1 MQRKALEVS
10 ISKNKRYEEAN
21 NTLTNK
27 NRELNAGNLS
37 MTSQIEQFESDLR
50 VTRSRFKKERET
62 LETELDD
69 KKA

>member
-10 ISKNKRYEEAN
+10 ISKNKRFEETN
-21 NTLTNK
+21 SNLTNK
-27 NRELNAGNLS
+27 NRDLNTSNLS
-37 MTSQIEQFESDLR
+37 MTNQIEQLESDLR
-50 VTRSRFKKERET
+50 LTRSRFKKERET

>member
-10 ISKNKRYEEAN
+10 IGKNKRFEEAN
-21 NTLTNK
+21 ISLTNK
-27 NRELNAGNLS
+27 NRELTTNNLS
-37 MTSQIEQFESDLR
+37 MTSQIEQLESDLR

>member
-10 ISKNKRYEEAN
+10 ISKNKRYEETNA
-21 NTLTNK
+21 TLTNK
-27 NRELNAGNLS
+27 NRDLNTSNLS
-37 MTSQIEQFESDLR
+37 MTAQIEQLESDLR
-50 VTRSRFKKERET
+50 LTRTRFKKERET